1 MLSIFS
7 SLTMGIFVTLLAS
20 NATPW
25 LMLPADINALMLY
38 QVFASA
44 FLLTYLRFHGA
55 SLLRQFSWKGADCKL
70 YGIFTLALIGVYCF
84 SVFITNET
92 TTTTAGV
99 SAFITGSL
107 VFGII
112 IIGPVFEELFY
123 RGLLFDGIAKRR
135 GTAVAA
141 LLSSTVFA
149 LIHFP
154 QSLTYGFVFFIYG
167 LIFCMLKVNYQSL
180 LYPLLLHMFANM
192 VILFI

>member
-7 SLTMGIFVTLLAS
+7 SFTMGIFVTLLAS

-38 QVFASA
+38 QIFTSA
-44 FLLTYLRFHGA
+44 FVLTYLWFHGA
-55 SLLRQFSWKGADCKL
+55 SLRRQFSWKGADRRL

-84 SVFITNET
+84 SVFISNET
-92 TTTTAGV
+92 TTTTVGV

-112 IIGPVFEELFY
+112 IIGQVFEELFY
-123 RGLLFDGIAKRR
+123 RGLLFDGIAKRS

-141 LLSSTVFA
+141 LLSSKVFA
-149 LIHFP
+149 LSTFRKASCMGLF
-154 QSLTYGFVFFIYG
+154 SLS
-167 LIFCMLKVNYQSL
+167 M
-180 LYPLLLHMFANM
+180 A
-192 VILFI
+192 